1 MSSDIDLSEKEIKLI
16 KSNSIG
22 EEFVGSKNPK
32 FDDLDSNEIEIED
45 EEEDD
50 DVEEE
55 DDSEIIEMFNEI
67 SKGKEFIT
75 LKQVINILYILY
87 LIASINL

>member
-1 MSSDIDLSEKEIKLI
+1 MSEKEIKLI

-32 FDDLDSNEIEIED
+32 FDDLDSNGIEIED
-45 EEEDD
+45 EEEDEE
-50 DVEEE
+50 DVEKED

-75 LKQVINILYILY
+75 LKQVINNIY
-87 LIASINL
+87 

>member
-1 MSSDIDLSEKEIKLI
+1 LSEKEIKII

-32 FDDLDSNEIEIED
+32 FDGNDIEIED
-45 EEEDD
+45 EEDD
-50 DVEEE
+50 LEDVEEE
-55 DDSEIIEMFNEI
+55 DGDDDSEIIEMFNEI

-75 LKQVINILYILY
+75 LKQVINIYI
-87 LIASINL
+87 

>member
-1 MSSDIDLSEKEIKLI
+1 LSEKEIKII

-32 FDDLDSNEIEIED
+32 FDADLDSYEIED
-45 EEEDD
+45 EEDDDDLD

-55 DDSEIIEMFNEI
+55 EEEEDGDDDSEIIEMFNEI

-75 LKQVINILYILY
+75 LKQVINIYI
-87 LIASINL
+87 